1 MNVRGILIL
10 LFTAGLA
17 SGCGSAEFVDTSDD
31 SQAIESSDL
40 GVSDVA
46 NSEIRSQMN
55 CHRSGTIIVCT
66 TDGGS
71 TVCFNLQGQ
80 KVSCPRPTL

>member
-10 LFTAGLA
+10 LFAASLA
-17 SGCGSAEFVDTSDD
+17 TGCGSAEFGDTSDD
-31 SQAIESSDL
+31 LQAIESPDLDVSDL
-40 GVSDVA
+40 A

-71 TVCFNLQGQ
+71 TVCFNMQGQ